1 MDDKKQKQKEADKK
15 YRESHKEEIALR
27 RKQYNEKRKDEI
39 AINNKKYREEHKEQ
53 IKEYRKTYY
62 EANKEKLQAQC
73 QEYRDKNRMVYI
85 WCDACGY
92 DLSHAAFARHK
103 RLYCKELKQ

>member
-1 MDDKKQKQKEADKK
+1 MEESKQKLTDKYK
-15 YRESHKEEIALR
+15 RYYEKHKEEIAL
-27 RKQYNEKRKDEI
+27 KKKKHVEK
-39 AINNKKYREEHKEQ
+39 HKEQ

-62 EANKEKLQAQC
+62 EANKEKLQAQS
-73 QEYRDKNRMVYI
+73 QENRDKNRMVYI